1 MRQFG
6 WFIGAFAG
14 AMTVCLLSWWLIVYP
29 TDTSGNDRTE
39 AADTLLLDISF
50 PMTDLTDAVS
60 GDPVKLMQASLSD
73 AVVIILGGI
82 GCSGNQVEVLKRWND
97 NQTTADSTG
106 MDIIA
111 VYADPLMGV
120 ELSRHESLL
129 LRRASQVDFPTLVY
143 EGQEFNPRSMGIQTP
158 QVVRVRNGRIAEML
172 IN

>member
-82 GCSGNQVEVLKRWND
+82 GCSRNQVEVLKRWND
-97 NQTTADSTG
+97 NQITADSIG

-143 EGQEFNPRSMGIQTP
+143 EGQEFDPRSMGIQTP

-172 IN
+172 VN